1 MEIADEESQDQIN
14 RLQASNQDWDMNTK
28 QLFKQIQQNE
38 IIQEKKDYDR
48 AARMDEMAMLMRT

>member
-1 MEIADEESQDQIN
+1 
-14 RLQASNQDWDMNTK
+14 MNTK